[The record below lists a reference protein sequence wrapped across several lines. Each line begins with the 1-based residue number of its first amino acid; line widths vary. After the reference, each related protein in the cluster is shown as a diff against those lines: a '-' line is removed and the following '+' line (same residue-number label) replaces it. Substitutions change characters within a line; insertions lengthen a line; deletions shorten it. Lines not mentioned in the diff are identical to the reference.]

1 MIESLVFYQSQILFG
16 VLLGAAAAALG
27 VFVLLQRM
35 AFFGVT
41 LSQAATCAVAAALAA
56 GIHNEAVTLALTIAF
71 MLPFFLLRQSKP
83 ANMEALLAFGL
94 VFFSSLAH
102 MLLSF
107 SGAAQTHLVT
117 AYFGN
122 ILTSDPN
129 EWKHTTVFDVII
141 LVVLAFIFRSLVA
154 VSFDRDHAFL
164 SGIRARAVDFT
175 YFVLLSL
182 VLGTTITH
190 MGSFFTLAH
199 LTVPGLFALALV
211 RSIPAAIIVAL
222 IFSAVGTAG
231 GFFLSLFPVPMAGE
245 EIHLPTSS
253 TIVLVLCLGLI
264 PALIW
269 KGRK

>member
-1 MIESLVFYQSQILFG
+1 MIESLAFYQSQILFG

-41 LSQAATCAVAAALAA
+41 LSQAATCAVAVVLAA
-56 GIHNEAVTLALTIAF
+56 GLHNEALTLALTIVF
-71 MLPFFLLRQSKP
+71 MLPFFLLRQNRP

-102 MLLSF
+102 MMLSF
-107 SGAAQTHLVT
+107 SGAAQAHLVT

-122 ILTSDPN
+122 ILTSDPD
-129 EWKHTTVFDVII
+129 EWKHTTGFGVII
-141 LVVLAFIFRSLVA
+141 LVALVFIYRSLVA

-164 SGIRARAVDFT
+164 SGIRARWIDFT

-199 LTVPGLFALALV
+199 LTVPGLFALAMV
-211 RSIPAAIIVAL
+211 RSIPAAIVVAL
-222 IFSAVGTAG
+222 VFSAVATVG
-231 GFFLSLFPVPMAGE
+231 GFLISLLPITMGGE

-253 TIVLVLCLGLI
+253 SIVLFLCVGLV

-269 KGRK
+269 RRKK